1 MNSTPARA
9 LKGNVSHQTAILYLA
24 HNGYIVF
31 DNIYKVGPVDLNA
44 MKDHE
49 VILFDVK
56 SVQKY
61 SDDVKINKL
70 KGKMIYRPKSD
81 IQKELGVKFIYVDEE
96 GVCKII

>member
-1 MNSTPARA
+1 MNSSPARA

-24 HNGYIVF
+24 QHGYIVF
-31 DNIYKVGPVDLNA
+31 DNVYKNGPVDLIA

-49 VILFDVK
+49 IILFDVK

-61 SDDVKINKL
+61 SEDVKINKL

-96 GVCKII
+96 GACKII

>member
-1 MNSTPARA
+1 MNSSPARA
-9 LKGNVSHQTAILYLA
+9 LKGNVSHQTAILFLA
-24 HNGYIVF
+24 QHGYTVF
-31 DNIYKVGPVDLNA
+31 DNVYKNGPVDLIA

-49 VILFDVK
+49 IILFDVK

-61 SDDVKINKL
+61 SEDVKINKL

-96 GVCKII
+96 GECKII

>member
-1 MNSTPARA
+1 MNSSPARA
-9 LKGNVSHQTAILYLA
+9 LKGNVSHQTAILFLA
-24 HNGYIVF
+24 QHGYTVF
-31 DNIYKVGPVDLNA
+31 DNVYKNGPVDLIA

-49 VILFDVK
+49 IILFDVK

-61 SDDVKINKL
+61 SEDVKINKL
-70 KGKMIYRPKSD
+70 KGKMIYRSKSD